1 VPFHLLGW
9 YRQKHNQIS
18 ANSVVIGVACR
29 RGANA
34 AQVALAWL
42 LARAPYVSLT
52 AGTTNRIHLRETLA
66 ASELSLGDDE
76 VAQLGA
82 QIRVTLRRV
91 WMIQNL

>member
-1 VPFHLLGW
+1 MPFHPVGG

-34 AQVALAWL
+34 AKVALAWL
-42 LARAPYVSLT
+42 LARAP
-52 AGTTNRIHLRETLA
+52 LRVAYRRHHQLHPSARNLA